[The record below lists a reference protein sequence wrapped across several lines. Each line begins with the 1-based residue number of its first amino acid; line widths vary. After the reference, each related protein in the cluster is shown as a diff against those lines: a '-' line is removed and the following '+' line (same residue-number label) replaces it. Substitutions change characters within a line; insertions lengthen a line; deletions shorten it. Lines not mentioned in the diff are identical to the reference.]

1 MKVFLFSGNLN
12 RHKKF
17 KHGLDES
24 TEVMEEN
31 AVNFLSTLSDRTREH
46 YINEQS
52 DNELDQDSR
61 DSLSSPDSRS
71 SRKGRKSVP
80 RKRVNRHLNPDND
93 EDNSND
99 VDTEQMITYS
109 DEERE
114 NERTR
119 ELTSEQSGSD
129 NAGSR
134 RKRKRGVVYRVDHED
149 RDIDSNDESDGKDE
163 AIGTTSPEDQ
173 NAKPAEVIG
182 NAPSETRSVRKRKK
196 KDYGDDFTETGYD
209 LETAP
214 RSQKKKSSKLDNI
227 IADKFSV

>member
-1 MKVFLFSGNLN
+1 MN

-46 YINEQS
+46 YMNEQS
-52 DNELDQDSR
+52 DTELDQDSR

-80 RKRVNRHLNPDND
+80 RKRVSRHLNPDND
-93 EDNSND
+93 GDNSND

-119 ELTSEQSGSD
+119 ELASEQSGCG

-149 RDIDSNDESDGKDE
+149 RDIDSNDESDGKEE
-163 AIGTTSPEDQ
+163 AVGTTSLEDQ
-173 NAKPAEVIG
+173 NAKPADVIG
-182 NAPSETRSVRKRKK
+182 NAPGETRSVRKRKK

-209 LETAP
+209 LEPAP